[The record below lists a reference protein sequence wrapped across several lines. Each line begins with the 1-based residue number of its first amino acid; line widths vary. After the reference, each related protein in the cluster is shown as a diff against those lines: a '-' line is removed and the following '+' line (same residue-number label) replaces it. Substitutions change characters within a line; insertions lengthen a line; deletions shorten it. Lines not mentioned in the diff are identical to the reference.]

1 MFGRVR
7 RFGRRPTGK
16 TKTKSSRRAA
26 ASARA
31 PRVGGFTV
39 FSITG
44 NLRESECVCVFI
56 HDVADR
62 REAKRDERKT
72 PAQPP
77 PHLFFHLFSVSFL
90 FGSRLLDGYRLRRRG
105 TRRKGTREDPWG
117 VSEVAPESG
126 SGGARSSAS
135 ETKIRREKNHATLA
149 SSPRRRRFRVCV
161 TKEGLSA
168 PDRSSEKSANAFL
181 MSGAE
186 RRREERVPFESR
198 AKKNK
203 RKNANREGKRNPHA
217 PRRTRSLGRR
227 RRARAP
233 TGVS

>member
-149 SSPRRRRFRVCV
+149 SSLAAGASECV
-161 TKEGLSA
+161 
-168 PDRSSEKSANAFL
+168 
-181 MSGAE
+181 
-186 RRREERVPFESR
+186 
-198 AKKNK
+198 
-203 RKNANREGKRNPHA
+203 
-217 PRRTRSLGRR
+217 
-227 RRARAP
+227 
-233 TGVS
+233 

>member
-1 MFGRVR
+1 M
-7 RFGRRPTGK
+7 
-16 TKTKSSRRAA
+16 
-26 ASARA
+26 
-31 PRVGGFTV
+31 
-39 FSITG
+39 
-44 NLRESECVCVFI
+44 CVFI

-181 MSGAE
+181 MSGDT
-186 RRREERVPFESR
+186 RRREERTESR
-198 AKKNK
+198 LAKKRKTKPPPEK
-203 RKNANREGKRNPHA
+203 RTPTVEARPAAGRA
-217 PRRTRSLGRR
+217 PR
-227 RRARAP
+227 AA
-233 TGVS
+233 GVS